1 MYIEEYK
8 KNADENVCVYRILS
22 WKREMLMKYMKQ
34 LGIIFAVT
42 CVGEILKYLIPLP
55 IPASIYGLLIMLV
68 LLISRKV
75 KLEQVQEVADF
86 LIEIMPMM
94 FIPAAV
100 GLLVSWTQLRAML
113 IPVIVITLVSTVVVM
128 VVTGKVSDILTKERP
143 EHRKDVE

>member
-1 MYIEEYK
+1 MTRE
-8 KNADENVCVYRILS
+8 
-22 WKREMLMKYMKQ
+22 KRLMKYMKQ

-42 CVGEILKYLIPLP
+42 CIGEILKYVIPLP
-55 IPASIYGLLIMLV
+55 IPASIYGLVLMLV
-68 LLISRKV
+68 LLMSRIV
-75 KLEQVQEVADF
+75 MLEQVQDVADF

-143 EHRKDVE
+143 DHRKDAK